1 MAKLITMFL
10 TEPFIKWG
18 LDFIGLIKLV
28 SCSNGN
34 KYILVA
40 SNYATKWVEAKALK
54 TNMVI
59 VTTQCIYDFILTRF
73 GYPLT
78 LVNNQGTHFINETI
92 EILTIHFLFW
102 HTSSMTYY
110 PQGYGQVEY
119 TNKVIGLLLTKLIN
133 KNWTNWDKHLHIV
146 LFAYRTTFKVGT
158 CHTPF

>member
-1 MAKLITMFL
+1 MHKDAQQHCQSYDACQWTENLLRTPMAKLITMFL
-10 TEPFIKWG
+10 AEPFIKWG

-40 SNYATKWVEAKALK
+40 NDYATKWVEAKVLK
-54 TNMVI
+54 TNMAI
-59 VTTQCIYDFILTRF
+59 VTIQFIYDFILTRS
-73 GYPLT
+73 LT

-110 PQGYGQVEY
+110 PQGYG
-119 TNKVIGLLLTKLIN
+119 
-133 KNWTNWDKHLHIV
+133 
-146 LFAYRTTFKVGT
+146 
-158 CHTPF
+158 

>member
-10 TEPFIKWG
+10 AEPFIKWG
-18 LDFIGLIKLV
+18 LDFIGFIKLV

-40 SNYATKWVEAKALK
+40 SDYAAKWVEAKVLK
-54 TNMVI
+54 TNMAI
-59 VTTQCIYDFILTRF
+59 VTIQFIYDFILTRS
-73 GYPLT
+73 LT
-78 LVNNQGTHFINETI
+78 LVNNETFINETI
-92 EILTIHFLFW
+92 KILTIHFLFW
-102 HTSSMTYY
+102 HISSMTYY

-133 KNWTNWDKHLHIV
+133 KNRTNWNKHFHTV